1 MDLAIGGIGCIAPG
15 LVGWAEA
22 RPILGGDLSYAST
35 PLPRLVPKDLAP
47 NERRRLGQITR
58 LALSA
63 GQDALAQAVTDASS
77 LATVF
82 TSASGDGEII
92 HSVCRELARPT
103 PALSPTKFHHSV
115 HNAPAGYWAIARQ
128 DHAPST
134 SVSAHDASFAAG
146 LLEATTQVKSGHAV
160 LLVAYDRADP
170 FPLSLACPIIGSFAC
185 ALLLYHPATVT
196 AAEAMITLAIGP
208 AEPETRLDIPEL
220 EILRRNNPAARA
232 LPWLAALARGGK
244 TRTVLPYL
252 DDRTLIIQTRS
263 G

>member
-1 MDLAIGGIGCIAPG
+1 MNLAIGGIGCIAPG

-22 RPILGGDLSYAST
+22 QPVLGGHGPYIPM
-35 PLPRLVPKDLAP
+35 PLPRLAPKGLAA
-47 NERRRLGQITR
+47 NERRRLGQIAR

-63 GQDALAQAVTDASS
+63 GQDALAQAKIDTSS

-92 HSVCRELARPT
+92 HSICRELTRLA
-103 PALSPTKFHHSV
+103 PALSPTKFHNSV

-128 DHAPST
+128 DRAPST

-146 LLEATTQVKSGHAV
+146 LLEAATQIKIGRPV
-160 LLVAYDRADP
+160 LLVAYEQAYP
-170 FPLSLACPIIGSFAC
+170 FPLSPACPIAGSFAC
-185 ALLLYHPATVT
+185 ALLLYAPETDAAASTMVT
-196 AAEAMITLAIGP
+196 LGIGR

-220 EILRRNNPAARA
+220 ETLRKNNPAARA

-252 DDRTLIIQTRS
+252 DAQTLIIKNQRC
-263 G
+263 